1 MSDLISRQAVI
12 DAVRVGAL
20 STATLYGRTK
30 EGETARKE
38 IEWEIKNIPS
48 VSTENPNKWISVSE
62 RLPEVGV
69 DVLMCDMEGT
79 IYLSHRSSYGS
90 FFDEWGNK
98 IKDIR
103 AWMPLP
109 EPYKAES
116 EKKETLRE
124 KLEGEE
130 RGLG

>member
-20 STATLYGRTK
+20 STATLYGWTK